1 MIDVWIPSSR
11 EREGNREHWERAARR
26 RESIEE
32 SINSQ
37 SSNPCTREIR
47 GPTDFQKIMFR
58 KLCTQSISQNASPPT
73 KFGIRNAP
81 LSLFL
86 SLYRP
91 LSLSTDMCTYIY
103 TLWESREFLE
113 IVSRDLSANRTAIRS
128 CHGCLF
134 DSIRNSGK
142 ELWAKSI
149 RIVDSSRLTHI
160 LPERKKRK
168 EKAVQHGAAVS
179 ISFRVV
185 PTFSIRSWLHRYWTH
200 RFHCHRKNF
209 GSWNNRGG
217 EFVANSDYFI
227 KGNFEI
233 HF

>member
-47 GPTDFQKIMFR
+47 GPIDLQKIMFR

-91 LSLSTDMCTYIY
+91 LSPSTDMCTYIY

-160 LPERKKRK
+160 LPERKKKKRK
-168 EKAVQHGAAVS
+168 GGATRRSCEYLLPRCANVFDS
-179 ISFRVV
+179 ILAS
-185 PTFSIRSWLHRYWTH
+185 SILNPLFPLSSKEFWILEQSWWWV
-200 RFHCHRKNF
+200 C
-209 GSWNNRGG
+209 G
-217 EFVANSDYFI
+217 EFRLFY
-227 KGNFEI
+227 
-233 HF
+233 